1 MKRRMFA
8 LTLAV
13 LLALSAAG
21 CGGGNQKALVGT
33 WEITDDAG
41 SAYGW
46 GIRFDQDGTFFFAAG
61 AEDNDEEL
69 EEAFA
74 AIKYTESFAQ
84 PEMSASSAKGTGLA

>member
-21 CGGGNQKALVGT
+21 CGGGNQKALVGIR
-33 WEITDDAG
+33 EITDDAG

-46 GIRFDQDGTFFFAAG
+46 GIRFDQDGTFFFAA
-61 AEDNDEEL
+61 APRAMTKSSRRPLRPCRSCTPSNIRSR
-69 EEAFA
+69 
-74 AIKYTESFAQ
+74 AIRSWN
-84 PEMSASSAKGTGLA
+84 